1 MELALLHEVE
11 MNKNYCMP
19 YIFSHLSLVALIKH
33 WGAAQQQVD
42 FHLMSKIYKRKE
54 SHESLLHSVGRLQEQ
69 EDDTAVFDV

>member
-1 MELALLHEVE
+1 MELMLLHEVE
-11 MNKNYCMP
+11 MNK
-19 YIFSHLSLVALIKH
+19 LSLAALIKH

-54 SHESLLHSVGRLQEQ
+54 SDESSLHSMGRLQEQ